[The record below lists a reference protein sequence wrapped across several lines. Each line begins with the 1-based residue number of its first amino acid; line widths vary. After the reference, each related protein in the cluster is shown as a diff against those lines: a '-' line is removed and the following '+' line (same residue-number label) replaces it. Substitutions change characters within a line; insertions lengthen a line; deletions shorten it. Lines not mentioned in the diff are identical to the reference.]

1 MKIVSEIGLEEFNA
15 WSGAVTTKERI
26 IEEGKE
32 REFENLIE
40 ECYPEGLT
48 DTELND
54 LLWFEYE
61 WILDSLG
68 IVDKEEEEEEEDYD
82 WEDNSTCWQEE
93 EEEDSDN
100 E

>member
-32 REFENLIE
+32 REFEYLIE

-54 LLWFEYE
+54 LLWFEDE
-61 WILDSLG
+61 WIFDSLG
-68 IVDKEEEEEEEDYD
+68 IV
-82 WEDNSTCWQEE
+82 EE

>member
-15 WSGAVTTKERI
+15 WSDAVTTKERI

-54 LLWFEYE
+54 LLWFEDE

-68 IVDKEEEEEEEDYD
+68 IVDKEEEEEEE
-82 WEDNSTCWQEE
+82 EE
-93 EEEDSDN
+93 EEGSDN

>member
-32 REFENLIE
+32 REFEYLIE

-54 LLWFEYE
+54 LLWFEDE
-61 WILDSLG
+61 WIFDSLG
-68 IVDKEEEEEEEDYD
+68 IVDEEEEEEE
-82 WEDNSTCWQEE
+82 EE
-93 EEEDSDN
+93 EGSDN